1 MALTSED
8 ELQELAAYIRN
19 SVLDA
24 MVFTLGGDR
33 TRIKD
38 AIRKVPEMREYYQRQ
53 VNELID
59 EIRSKG

>member
-1 MALTSED
+1 MALTSEA

>member
-1 MALTSED
+1 MALTSEA

-19 SVLDA
+19 AVLDA